1 VNKLEEGEVLDI
13 LGDFVFTDEFGVN
26 CTVGVSSL
34 IVVLTSDVFHELLD
48 DGLVEVGA
56 DDLAAFDSKGLQVC
70 KLSFFRVVAG
80 VGAAREELR
89 DRVQQIRGYTV
100 SLLGSLTNF
109 AEVIFIHHL
118 DLLVLVVSESLDNVV
133 HGLKLVL
140 LI

>member
-1 VNKLEEGEVLDI
+1 VNKLEEGEVLDV

>member
-1 VNKLEEGEVLDI
+1 MNKLEEGEVLDI

-26 CTVGVSSL
+26 CTVGVCSL

>member
-1 VNKLEEGEVLDI
+1 MNKLEEGEVLDI

>member
-1 VNKLEEGEVLDI
+1 MNKLEEGEVLDV